1 MKCINCNANLIEGTD
16 FCPYCGT
23 ENHDNAKLKTKFC
36 PSCQKIVHYDC
47 NICVCGYRFV
57 EVIQPKAKE
66 APKEEAGCWS
76 AFSKVSNILGT
87 ISLCIFW
94 IPIIGL
100 YAFLPGVPGIVF
112 GALGKHS
119 NKENVKERAGSGLL
133 KSILGTVFGILG
145 FIFLI
150 MIISSAAN

>member
-66 APKEEAGCWS
+66 APKKKLVVGQH
-76 AFSKVSNILGT
+76 FQKYQ
-87 ISLCIFW
+87 IF
-94 IPIIGL
+94 
-100 YAFLPGVPGIVF
+100 
-112 GALGKHS
+112 
-119 NKENVKERAGSGLL
+119 
-133 KSILGTVFGILG
+133 
-145 FIFLI
+145 
-150 MIISSAAN
+150 